1 MFDIDR
7 KKLKR
12 PKRSVDEWIE
22 LENMRAKA
30 RAIINM
36 PIPFFFLK
44 KINNKAKNDMK
55 IKDIQRRGRRRK
67 R

>member
-7 KKLKR
+7 KKLTR
-12 PKRSVDEWIE
+12 PKRSIDEWIE

-30 RAIINM
+30 GPIIIM
-36 PIPFFFLK
+36 PIPIYL
-44 KINNKAKNDMK
+44 NKPKNDTK
-55 IKDIQRRGRRRK
+55 IKDIQRRIK